1 MSGLGGFIHKGL
13 KSVGVDSGPR
23 PDGTRAME
31 AKQEA
36 AGTKMQAVVRGRQ
49 GRNRASA
56 ESKSQVEA
64 KRESAATK
72 MQAAARGRQGRNRA
86 SAESKSQ
93 AEAKRE
99 SSATKLQ
106 AAIRGHQAR
115 NDISPEMH
123 HQMLINKR
131 EANAKIRANDTVSPE
146 VVRENRVKRAA
157 NLYSQKDNSW
167 SMTARDYMPT
177 IFSKKQEYNF
187 KIGGWNIGRVAFS
200 AFTKEGKE
208 DFARGKEMAE
218 RQKGINSVIDHY
230 AERAKTLAT
239 EGNSSENHAL
249 ETKVATRAAVI
260 TASAVPGGQGAAPIL
275 NATGKAIEAGFHYD
289 AMNKREESSKAYE
302 KRSKMVGNKQLET
315 PVGKALAKT
324 TSDVLADRGE
334 FQADE
339 AEVSR
344 KGVRSALVSGVVGGL
359 AAGFGASD
367 AIAHGIEQTN
377 AAREAASIPFVGTA
391 LESGTNHANTPLAF
405 AGRKVVSAGAE
416 NFLPKTAREQAASDA
431 APSQS
436 WGEWAS
442 SVKRSITGVTINDTH
457 VNPWYHLQSKE
468 QKKVIDRHVFARTE
482 EKAGNAKN
490 AYDKRQET
498 KMKGVRATENVEK
511 AGKLA
516 DHAFTHLQRAFRAK
530 REMRRTLGE
539 ADRPTGLIESH
550 AHSHAASQAQ
560 GSGKNKSSTRST
572 SASHSKASKA
582 APTHGSS
589 T

>member
-36 AGTKMQAVVRGRQ
+36 AVTKMQAVVRGRQ

-72 MQAAARGRQGRNRA
+72 M
-86 SAESKSQ
+86 
-93 AEAKRE
+93 
-99 SSATKLQ
+99 Q

-157 NLYSQKDNSW
+157 SLYSQKDNSW

-177 IFSKKQEYNF
+177 IFNKKQEYN
-187 KIGGWNIGRVAFS
+187 IPIIGRVAFS

-218 RQKGINSVIDHY
+218 GQKGINSVIDHN

-249 ETKVATRAAVI
+249 ETKVATRAAAI
-260 TASAVPGGQGAAPIL
+260 TASAVPGGQVAAPIV

-302 KRSKMVGNKQLET
+302 KRSQMVGNKQLET
-315 PVGKALAKT
+315 PVGKALAKA

-367 AIAHGIEQTN
+367 AIAHDIEQTN

-391 LESGTNHANTPLAF
+391 LESGINHANTPLAF
-405 AGRKVVSAGAE
+405 AGRKVVSAGAV

-442 SVKRSITGVTINDTH
+442 SVKRSIPGVTINDTH

-468 QKKVIDRHVFARTE
+468 QKKVIGDHVFARTE

-550 AHSHAASQAQ
+550 AHSHAASQTQ
-560 GSGKNKSSTRST
+560 GSGENKSSTRST
-572 SASHSKASKA
+572 SASHSKASKV